1 MIINI
6 EKNGPAYKA
15 GLHPTNSVGT
25 RLFLVTL
32 PSEIADKKVQS
43 DNDIR
48 TEPPSKQGQKQHIQ
62 TTDQKPEDRAKEI
75 DILELFLHD

>member
-1 MIINI
+1 MDRPIRQDYCT
-6 EKNGPAYKA
+6 PR
-15 GLHPTNSVGT
+15 NSGGT
-25 RLFLVTL
+25 RLFLVAL

-48 TEPPSKQGQKQHIQ
+48 TEPPSKQGQKKHIQ
-62 TTDQKPEDRAKEI
+62 TTDQKTEDRTKEI